1 MNFEDEVVI
10 RSAQEGDI
18 EAFEEIVEQYQS
30 MIYNLSYR
38 MLGNP
43 DDALDASQ
51 EVFIKIYKSI
61 DKFKFDSKFS
71 TWVYRITNNYCLDI
85 IRKNKNTAVSIE
97 KDIETDDGHIH
108 REMPDEGISVEN
120 SVVRSEK
127 IELVRKAI
135 LKLPDEYRTVI
146 VLRDLEGESYT
157 DIASI
162 LSLPEGTVKS
172 RINRGRRELKN
183 ILERDTEL
191 FSEYSVKI

>member
-10 RSAQEGDI
+10 RNAQDGDV
-18 EAFEEIVEQYQS
+18 EAFEEIVEKYQS

-43 DDALDASQ
+43 DDAQEASQ
-51 EVFIKIYKSI
+51 EVFIRIYKSI
-61 DKFKFDSKFS
+61 NKFKFDSKFS
-71 TWVYRITNNYCLDI
+71 TWVYRITNNYCLDL
-85 IRKNKNTAVSIE
+85 IRKNKNDTVYIE
-97 KDIETDDGHIH
+97 KEIQTEDGNIQ
-108 REMPDEGISVEN
+108 RELPDEGISVEN
-120 SVVRSEK
+120 SVIRSEK

-135 LKLPDEYRTVI
+135 LKLPSEYRAVV
-146 VLRDLEGESYT
+146 VLRDLEGESYS
-157 DIASI
+157 DIANV